1 MTLAALLII
10 APDEPTKRTKEAD
23 LGFEPFA
30 SCTVLSHQL
39 DV

>member
-1 MTLAALLII
+1 MELAALLPN
-10 APDEPTKRTKEAD
+10 APDETTKRTLEAD